1 MKHSKELK
9 IGIFAVVV
17 IVVSFFVINYLR
29 GKDIF
34 NKEITVVSRF
44 DNVEGLVASAPV
56 MIRGYKA
63 GMVSSVEYLPEDDVF
78 EVKCSVDKS
87 FRIPKDS
94 KMTIYSTS
102 IMGGKGI
109 MIESGSS
116 DTLSVNGT
124 MLQGDSQKDLVETLS
139 GGIEPLI
146 TSLGDTLDELKT
158 AVANVNSI
166 LDEDTTSDIKK
177 AVSELRSTMKNV
189 KVLTDTLR
197 NSSPELSAFVASLA
211 SVSSQLESIADKA
224 DKVMGSAGNVVG
236 QLEEAD
242 IDGLV
247 KSVKDLSD
255 KIQSPDG
262 TVGKLLNEN
271 DVYNSAD
278 SLINQINDL
287 VSKIKENPKKYLKIS
302 VF

>member
-9 IGIFAVVV
+9 IGIFAVAV

-63 GMVSSVEYLPEDDVF
+63 GMVSSVEYLQEEDVF

-87 FRIPKDS
+87 FRIPEDS

-102 IMGGKGI
+102 IMGGKGV
-109 MIESGSS
+109 MIECGTS

-124 MLQGDSQKDLVETLS
+124 VLQGASQKDLVETLS

-146 TSLGDTLDELKT
+146 ASVGATLDELKA
-158 AVANVNSI
+158 AVANVNNI
-166 LDEDTTSDIKK
+166 LDEDTTADIKK
-177 AVSELRSTMKNV
+177 AVAELRSTMKNV

-211 SVSSQLESIADKA
+211 SVSSQLESIAGKA
-224 DKVMGSAGNVVG
+224 DGVMGSAGNVVG
-236 QLEEAD
+236 KLEEAD

-287 VSKIKENPKKYLKIS
+287 VSKIKDNPKKYLKIS